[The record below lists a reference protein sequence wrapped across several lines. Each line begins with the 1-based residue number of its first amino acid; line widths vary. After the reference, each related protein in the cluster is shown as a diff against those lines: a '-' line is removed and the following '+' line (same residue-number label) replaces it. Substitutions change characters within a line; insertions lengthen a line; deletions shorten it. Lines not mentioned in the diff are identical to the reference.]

1 MPKVTTK
8 EFVRT
13 EIISAINDRKTKG
26 LKTIISFNEFVDEV
40 FKSIEIDEDIIYSLL
55 SNKES
60 RKEMLDLIEY
70 ARVNDRSMCWGD
82 FMGINSYFTKS
93 FKIAMRTFLYVALK
107 KEFTKDNQYPMISG
121 KMLFEVNKENL
132 LKIESYFKKETFN
145 F

>member
-82 FMGINSYFTKS
+82 FFGINSYFTKS

-107 KEFTKDNQYPMISG
+107 KEFTKDNQYPMLSG